1 MHRYLNL
8 HNIKPSFSVFQKIFE
23 IIDFTGY
30 CTILI
35 NRVSFSSLHITHVLV
50 KIQVFKPAEVVILV
64 MLTCCGH
71 NFQSYIH

>member
-50 KIQVFKPAEVVILV
+50 KIQDKRGRYPCHANL
-64 MLTCCGH
+64 LWT
-71 NFQSYIH
+71 